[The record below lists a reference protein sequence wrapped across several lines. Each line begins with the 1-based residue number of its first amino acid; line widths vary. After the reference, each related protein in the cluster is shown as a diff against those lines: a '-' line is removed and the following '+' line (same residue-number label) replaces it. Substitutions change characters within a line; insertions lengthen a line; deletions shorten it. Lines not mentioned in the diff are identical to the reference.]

1 MKRIAITGPESTGK
15 SWLCENLAAYFDVY
29 WVMEYARQYLEEIQW
44 PYVYNDLKEIAKGQ
58 LKSENSTATKAG
70 KQKHQL
76 LFCDTDF
83 LVLYIWSIKKY
94 GKCDPYITKKLKE
107 HKYDLYLL
115 CNIDLPWEYDP
126 LRENPDDREILFNM
140 YESALKEFKLPYRI
154 ISGKGEERLMN
165 AVKFIEN
172 C

>member
-29 WVMEYARQYLEEIQW
+29 WVREYAREYLEKIER
-44 PYVYNDLKEIAKGQ
+44 PYIYNDLKEIAKGQ
-58 LKSENSTATKAG
+58 FKSENSAASKAG
-70 KQKHQL
+70 KLNHRL

-94 GKCDPYITKKLKE
+94 GKCDPYIINKLKE

-126 LRENPDDREILFNM
+126 LRENPDEREILFKM
-140 YESALKEFKLPYRI
+140 YESALKDFNLPYRI
-154 ISGKGEERLMN
+154 ISGKGEKRMIN
-165 AVKFIEN
+165 AVKFIDN